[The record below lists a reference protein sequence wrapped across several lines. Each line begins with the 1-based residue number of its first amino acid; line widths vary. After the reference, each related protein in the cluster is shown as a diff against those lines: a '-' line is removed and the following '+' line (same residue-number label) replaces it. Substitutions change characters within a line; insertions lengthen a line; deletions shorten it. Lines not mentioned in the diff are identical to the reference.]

1 MQTASFAGL
10 HAARFGKQH
19 TTAAQHNQGP
29 AMAPKAPAAAAAPA
43 APAAPATPTPAAP
56 QFGKGQKLNLLA

>member
-29 AMAPKAPAAAAAPA
+29 AMAPKAPAA
-43 APAAPATPTPAAP
+43 PAAPATPTPAAP